1 MTTLAPDLSRSGKAP
16 AEAASPSEGAFS
28 NLGLDSALLE
38 ALEARGF
45 ETPTTIQLQAIPPAL
60 EGRDLIAT
68 AMTGSGK
75 TAAFLLPILHRMIP
89 QPRRRTRA
97 LILVPTREL
106 AAQVVEELRGLTG
119 TTGIRGAAIFGGVNP
134 RPQERAFRDGVD
146 FLVATPG
153 RLLDHLSNDYARLD
167 SVETVVLDEA
177 DRMLDMGFLPD
188 VRKILRHLP
197 KGPRQ
202 TLLFSATMPEAITRL
217 GQEILRS
224 PIRVRSQKKEAPPTS
239 ISQTLVPVSQQGKA
253 DLLTELLRTGEIG
266 QAIVFC
272 RTKHRAKRLSRSLA
286 KSGLDST
293 EIHGNRSQRQ
303 RTDALAG
310 FRSGKYSV
318 LVATDIVARGIDI
331 DALPFVVNFDV
342 PAHPE
347 DYIHRIGRTARG
359 DATGEAFTLVAPEE
373 EASVRA
379 IERVLGR
386 SIPRRGAA

>member
-75 TAAFLLPILHRMIP
+75 TAAFLLPILHRMIS

-119 TTGIRGAAIFGGVNP
+119 STGIRGAAIFGGVNP

-146 FLVATPG
+146 VLVATPG
-153 RLLDHLSNDYARLD
+153 RLLDHLSRDYARLD

-177 DRMLDMGFLPD
+177 DRMLDMGFLPE
-188 VRKILRHLP
+188 VRKILRYLP

-202 TLLFSATMPEAITRL
+202 TLLFSATMPDAITRL

-286 KSGLDST
+286 RSGLDST

>member
-1 MTTLAPDLSRSGKAP
+1 
-16 AEAASPSEGAFS
+16 
-28 NLGLDSALLE
+28 
-38 ALEARGF
+38 
-45 ETPTTIQLQAIPPAL
+45 
-60 EGRDLIAT
+60 
-68 AMTGSGK
+68 
-75 TAAFLLPILHRMIP
+75 
-89 QPRRRTRA
+89 
-97 LILVPTREL
+97 
-106 AAQVVEELRGLTG
+106 
-119 TTGIRGAAIFGGVNP
+119 
-134 RPQERAFRDGVD
+134 
-146 FLVATPG
+146 
-153 RLLDHLSNDYARLD
+153 
-167 SVETVVLDEA
+167 
-177 DRMLDMGFLPD
+177 
-188 VRKILRHLP
+188 
-197 KGPRQ
+197 
-202 TLLFSATMPEAITRL
+202 
-217 GQEILRS
+217 
-224 PIRVRSQKKEAPPTS
+224 
-239 ISQTLVPVSQQGKA
+239 VSQQGKA